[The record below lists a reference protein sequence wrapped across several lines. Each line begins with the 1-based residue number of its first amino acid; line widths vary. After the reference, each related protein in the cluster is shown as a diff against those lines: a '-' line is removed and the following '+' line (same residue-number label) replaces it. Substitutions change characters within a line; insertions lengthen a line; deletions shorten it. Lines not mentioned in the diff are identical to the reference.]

1 MKKSKVERQEAIREL
16 VETADIRRQEDL
28 VAALNDTGWQVTQA
42 TISRDISEMQ
52 LIKVPQNDG
61 SFRYAIMES
70 DSSLDQLKAI
80 LNETGTKVATQN
92 NLVFIDVLPGSGPAL
107 KTAIMA
113 VDFQEVFGTMSD
125 DASVLIILK
134 TDVQGETFMQQF

>member
-28 VAALNDTGWQVTQA
+28 VAALNATGWQVT

-80 LNETGTKVATQN
+80 MNESGTKVATQN

>member
-1 MKKSKVERQEAIREL
+1 MKKNKAERQAAIRQL

-28 VAALNDTGWQVTQA
+28 VDALNAEGWQVTQA
-42 TISRDISEMQ
+42 TISRDIAEMQ

-61 SFRYAIMES
+61 TFRYAVMES

-107 KTAIMA
+107 KTAITA
-113 VDFQEVFGTMSD
+113 VNFQEVFGTMSD
-125 DASVLIILK
+125 DASVLIVLK
-134 TDVQGETFMQQF
+134 TDVKGADFMQQF